1 MEQDSEM
8 QRVVEGLDSYE
19 AASSSQLPGTTN
31 MPAFEPFLI
40 FFFT

>member
-19 AASSSQLPGTTN
+19 AASPSQLPSKTN
-31 MPAFEPFLI
+31 MPALSRF
-40 FFFT
+40 